1 MGQWWG
7 DKDEVQ
13 RWSPMV
19 HPLTPSESKGGKNSP
34 GSSKPRP
41 GSTDEPRTAKYW
53 SNSDPAAGRQHRT
66 LRDGGK
72 GWTLTPICLGLAR
85 GTDVPEWGR
94 GEPLQIRL
102 GGYQHQ
108 PLHIPHPPGTGLGNP
123 KPLPP
128 VFWES
133 CLETGHADLGA
144 GEMLNSKSRR
154 TSSCSHC
161 QFLGLSP

>member
-41 GSTDEPRTAKYW
+41 GSIDEPRTAKYW
-53 SNSDPAAGRQHRT
+53 SNSDPAAGQQHRT

-94 GEPLQIRL
+94 GDHYRSGWGDISTNHSIFPILQGLASGIPSL
-102 GGYQHQ
+102 YHQ
-108 PLHIPHPPGTGLGNP
+108 CFGNP
-123 KPLPP
+123 VWKQA
-128 VFWES
+128 
-133 CLETGHADLGA
+133 T
-144 GEMLNSKSRR
+144 
-154 TSSCSHC
+154 
-161 QFLGLSP
+161 LSWGQGKC